1 MFDKKRQF
9 TLACFLNSIS
19 RIGTLVETVTVSN
32 SGGDSGVVDKG
43 TVKQSFTRKW
53 LGLMSNIL

>member
-1 MFDKKRQF
+1 MFDKKRQSI
-9 TLACFLNSIS
+9 LACFINSIR

-32 SGGDSGVVDKG
+32 SGDDSGVADKG

-53 LGLMSNIL
+53 LGLMSDIL